1 MSSRS
6 LYDTFGNE
14 TKYQIVEDTLV
25 AYLEN
30 ATIKFPL
37 PEASSEILSTLLTS
51 NVEYLN
57 SDVLDQV
64 EQKLIKSGFKAANA
78 RAMAQVLMQV
88 ASAQNVSPLTYFS
101 VNNDTLKLTVDTYN
115 TINALRPVGNRVN
128 LVLPIRNSSSKYK
141 TLIKP

>member
-1 MSSRS
+1 MTSRS

-14 TKYQIVEDTLV
+14 TKYQVVEDTLV

-37 PEASSEILSTLLTS
+37 PEASSEILSTLLT
-51 NVEYLN
+51 NKVEFVN

-78 RAMAQVLMQV
+78 KAMSQVLMQV

-101 VNNDTLKLTVDTYN
+101 VNSDTLKLTVDTYN
-115 TINALRPVGNRVN
+115 TINALRPIGNRIN

-141 TLIKP
+141 SLIQP

>member
-14 TKYQIVEDTLV
+14 TKYQVVEDTLV

-51 NVEYLN
+51 KIEFVN

-78 RAMAQVLMQV
+78 KAMSQVLMQV

-101 VNNDTLKLTVDTYN
+101 VNSDTLKLTVDTYN
-115 TINALRPVGNRVN
+115 TINALRPVGNRIN
-128 LVLPIRNSSSKYK
+128 LVLPIKNSSSKYK
-141 TLIKP
+141 SLIQP

>member
-88 ASAQNVSPLTYFS
+88 ASAQNVSP
-101 VNNDTLKLTVDTYN
+101 
-115 TINALRPVGNRVN
+115 
-128 LVLPIRNSSSKYK
+128 
-141 TLIKP
+141 